1 MEQPDAVLP
10 GALPAARR
18 NRAVPVRQ
26 SPVEDWDQAGA
37 LCVQHL
43 RKDREPR
50 VSAKTLE
57 EASYFCNK
65 VLLGVGEIDAT
76 RNRLEPG
83 L

>member
-50 VSAKTLE
+50 VSAETLG
-57 EASYFCNK
+57 EAATSVDN
-65 VLLGVGEIDAT
+65 VLVGVGEIYA
-76 RNRLEPG
+76 RG
-83 L
+83 MS